1 MIFHKKTL
9 RFPYKNLFSLEY
21 ATAPINFKET
31 QKRINDFFSPE
42 HYMSG
47 LTNVLMVEQIDR
59 TNTVENAIVCALFKC
74 AQIKSRKKDEG
85 QYIRVDG
92 EKEIPYW
99 PYTDVTPKDLKEEVK
114 EQMDDAML
122 AETGL
127 SPGMKAK
134 VMLDVEDEYE
144 PNDED
149 EGQPDEGGLS

>member
-74 AQIKSRKKDEG
+74 A
-85 QYIRVDG
+85 
-92 EKEIPYW
+92 
-99 PYTDVTPKDLKEEVK
+99 
-114 EQMDDAML
+114 
-122 AETGL
+122 
-127 SPGMKAK
+127 
-134 VMLDVEDEYE
+134 
-144 PNDED
+144 
-149 EGQPDEGGLS
+149 